1 MKAEQVIAALD
12 LPSTTRVDQRVAKKL
27 LIENGAATAADK
39 RSINEGIEELTWVAA
54 LKPNSVG
61 VPLYRDDVREYLEI
75 AVLSVALR
83 TVAKTARLFELIHR
97 TIPYPVLLISSL
109 GESISLSIANKRFAQ
124 NDPGKMVLDDGVTE
138 CELVG
143 HSETPGL
150 LKILALTLQPRAHLF
165 ALYQGWLACLEAFR
179 AAQITGR
186 LELPTDSAGQET
198 RRKALADYSRL
209 EREIGAL
216 RSQAEKEIQFNR
228 RVELNLEVKRLSE
241 KLAATIQLLTEKP

>member
-1 MKAEQVIAALD
+1 MNTTEIIAALD
-12 LPSTTRVDQRVAKKL
+12 LPRSAIVGQRVAKKL
-27 LIENGAATAADK
+27 LVDNGAVTSADK
-39 RSINEGIEELTWVAA
+39 RHINDGIDELTWVAA
-54 LKPNSVG
+54 LKQNSVG
-61 VPLYRDDVREYLEI
+61 VSAFRDDLREYLEI
-75 AVLSVALR
+75 AVLLLVLR
-83 TVAKTARLFELIHR
+83 PAAKAARLIELVHR
-97 TIPYPVLLISSL
+97 AIPYPVLLVSSQ
-109 GESISLSIANKRFAQ
+109 GKSISLSMAHKRFAQ

-143 HSETPGL
+143 HSETPSL
-150 LKILALTLQPRAHLF
+150 LKSLALTLQPRAHLF

-198 RRKALADYSRL
+198 LRMALADYSRL

-241 KLAATIQLLTEKP
+241 KLAATIQLLTEKR